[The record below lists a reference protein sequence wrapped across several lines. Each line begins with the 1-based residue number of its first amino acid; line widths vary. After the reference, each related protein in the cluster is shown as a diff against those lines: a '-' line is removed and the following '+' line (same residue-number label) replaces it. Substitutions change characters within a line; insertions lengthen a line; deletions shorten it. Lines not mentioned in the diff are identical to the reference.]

1 MMIYLKGNLRYG
13 LRYAS
18 NYEIRLHGFIDSG
31 WKGSAEGRKSTSR
44 CCFSLGLG
52 MISLLSRNKAII
64 SLSTAEDEYIATCS
78 TCSEAVGIHKMLVGL
93 FDAEID
99 VTGILCDNHSCIKM
113 TKNPVFHDKNK
124 LIKFRYH
131 YIQDMVQK
139 GYVKLK
145 YAPT

>member
-1 MMIYLKGNLRYG
+1 MRHLKGNLRYG

-31 WKGSAEGRKSTSR
+31 WKGSDEGRKRTLG

-52 MISLLSRNKAII
+52 MISLLSRKQASIA
-64 SLSTAEDEYIATCS
+64 LSMAEDEYIATCL
-78 TCSEAVGIHKMLVGL
+78 TCSEAVWICKMLVGL

-99 VTGILCDNHSCIKM
+99 VTGILCDNHGCIKM
-113 TKNPVFHDKNK
+113 IENLVFHDKNK